1 MAVVQIDPT
10 SNTTYVITGDDDTY
24 VLHPARFIYTTA
36 SPTIHVTAAATGN
49 GLVIHGSLG
58 TPGDDAAILIEG
70 QDTSL
75 TIAKRGF
82 ISAKYGIEVDGVSS
96 DIVNRGLVSVDDLAF
111 FLSDSTGRFRNYGEI
126 TTGSLGYAVNQS
138 ASSGSFLV
146 ENYGLIAGYAAFV
159 LEAPELVVN
168 LGKTSEL
175 RGSIGLLVNS
185 DAGDTAK
192 ITNDGLI
199 ATSAGYSY
207 NNTGDGRDVFVNRGT
222 VHGQIFLGAG
232 DDRLIDKGVILSFVT
247 GGSGDDTFILRRHVS
262 IIEGAS
268 GGTDSVRIGVTFGL
282 TAEVENLRLTGKKN
296 ADATGN
302 GEANIINGNSGNN
315 VIAGGTAADTLSGGG
330 GRDTFLYA
338 KFDGG
343 DTITDFRQGQDRI
356 RIEGFTQ
363 FDSFGDLDFVK
374 SGEDVRISFA
384 DENGADFILV
394 ENQKIGDFDKGDF
407 LFG

>member
-1 MAVVQIDPT
+1 
-10 SNTTYVITGDDDTY
+10 
-24 VLHPARFIYTTA
+24 
-36 SPTIHVTAAATGN
+36 
-49 GLVIHGSLG
+49 
-58 TPGDDAAILIEG
+58 
-70 QDTSL
+70 
-75 TIAKRGF
+75 
-82 ISAKYGIEVDGVSS
+82 
-96 DIVNRGLVSVDDLAF
+96 
-111 FLSDSTGRFRNYGEI
+111 
-126 TTGSLGYAVNQS
+126 
-138 ASSGSFLV
+138 
-146 ENYGLIAGYAAFV
+146 
-159 LEAPELVVN
+159 
-168 LGKTSEL
+168 
-175 RGSIGLLVNS
+175 
-185 DAGDTAK
+185 
-192 ITNDGLI
+192 
-199 ATSAGYSY
+199 
-207 NNTGDGRDVFVNRGT
+207 
-222 VHGQIFLGAG
+222 
-232 DDRLIDKGVILSFVT
+232 VILSFVT